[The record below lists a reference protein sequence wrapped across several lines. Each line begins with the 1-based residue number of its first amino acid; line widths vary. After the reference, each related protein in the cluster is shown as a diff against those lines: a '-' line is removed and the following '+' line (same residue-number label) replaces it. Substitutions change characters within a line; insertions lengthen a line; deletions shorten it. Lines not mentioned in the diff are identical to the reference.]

1 MAVRFNPFT
10 GGLDY
15 SPSASLTI
23 SEDGTLSNGNEV
35 AQIQSGE
42 LTNVAEIDAG
52 EYSSSP
58 E

>member
-10 GGLDY
+10 GKLDF
-15 SPSASLTI
+15 SPSSSLTI
-23 SEDGTLSNGNEV
+23 SEDGSLPNGNQV
-35 AQIQSGE
+35 AQIQDGE
-42 LTNVAEIDAG
+42 LMNVAEIDAG

>member
-10 GGLDY
+10 GKLDY

-35 AQIQSGE
+35 AQIQGGE
-42 LTNVAEIDAG
+42 LQNVAEIDAG
-52 EYSSSP
+52 EFDNP
-58 E
+58 PI

>member
-10 GGLDY
+10 GKLDY

-23 SEDGTLSNGNEV
+23 SEDGTLPNGNEV
-35 AQIQSGE
+35 VQIQNGE
-42 LTNVAEIDAG
+42 LTNVAQIDAG

>member
-52 EYSSSP
+52 EYSP
-58 E
+58 AP

>member
-10 GGLDY
+10 GKLDF
-15 SPSASLTI
+15 SPSSSLTI
-23 SEDGTLSNGNEV
+23 SEDGTLPNGNSV
-35 AQIQSGE
+35 AQIDNGE

>member
-10 GGLDY
+10 GKLDF
-15 SPSASLTI
+15 SPSASLAI
-23 SEDGTLSNGNEV
+23 SVDGTLPNGNEV

-52 EYSSSP
+52 EYNSSP

>member
-10 GGLDY
+10 GSLDF
-15 SPSASLTI
+15 SPSSSLTI
-23 SEDGTLSNGNEV
+23 SEDGALPNGNQV

-52 EYSSSP
+52 EYSESP
-58 E
+58 

>member
-1 MAVRFNPFT
+1 MSVRFNPFT
-10 GGLDY
+10 GKLDY

-23 SEDGTLSNGNEV
+23 SEDGTLPNGNEV
-35 AQIQSGE
+35 VQIQNGE
-42 LTNVAEIDAG
+42 LTNVAQIDAG

>member
-10 GGLDY
+10 GKLDF
-15 SPSASLTI
+15 SPSSSLTI
-23 SEDGTLSNGNEV
+23 SEDGTLPNGNEV

-52 EYSSSP
+52 EYSESP
-58 E
+58 

>member
-10 GGLDY
+10 GSLDF

-23 SEDGTLSNGNEV
+23 SEDGALPNGNQV
-35 AQIQSGE
+35 AQIDNGE

-52 EYSSSP
+52 EYSP
-58 E
+58 AP

>member
-10 GGLDY
+10 GKLDF
-15 SPSASLTI
+15 SPSSSLTI
-23 SEDGTLSNGNEV
+23 SEDGALPNGNQV

-52 EYSSSP
+52 EYNSSP

>member
-10 GGLDY
+10 GKLDL
-15 SPSASLTI
+15 SSNSTLQI
-23 SEDGTLSNGNEV
+23 SEDGTLPNGNEI

-52 EYSSSP
+52 EYSPPSP
-58 E
+58 

>member
-10 GGLDY
+10 GKLDF

-23 SEDGTLSNGNEV
+23 SVDGTLPNGNEV
-35 AQIQSGE
+35 AQIDNGE

>member
-10 GGLDY
+10 GRLDF
-15 SPSASLTI
+15 SPSFSLTI
-23 SEDGTLSNGNEV
+23 SEEGELPNGNEV
-35 AQIQSGE
+35 AQIQGGE

-52 EYSSSP
+52 EFSSSP

>member
-10 GGLDY
+10 GKLDY

-23 SEDGTLSNGNEV
+23 SQDGTLSNGNEV

-52 EYSSSP
+52 EYNSSP